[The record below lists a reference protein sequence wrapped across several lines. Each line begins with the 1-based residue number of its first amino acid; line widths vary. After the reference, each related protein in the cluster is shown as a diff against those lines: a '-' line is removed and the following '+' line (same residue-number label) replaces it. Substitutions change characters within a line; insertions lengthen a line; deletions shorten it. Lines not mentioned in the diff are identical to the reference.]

1 MTTTAEAHLGD
12 VLWGAAAAVG
22 APAGDQGQGA
32 AARLQLPQGRK
43 TCVVLADG
51 LGWHN
56 LAARADR
63 APFLTTRLAEQDQ
76 AGAPANRLRAALPTT
91 TATNLAYL
99 GTGQQGGATGM
110 LGYTVRRDRSSGG
123 LLNMISWRGGAD
135 PLRWQRRPTVFE
147 HLTGRGAGAVSIG
160 PWRFEGSGLTVAALR
175 GAEFIPA
182 ESLPARVE
190 AALNA
195 LRDPQVSV
203 VYLYWGE
210 VDAVG
215 HQLGWTSAAWAEEL
229 NHLDTQ
235 ISDLAR
241 RLPQAVNLLVTAD
254 HGMVDIAGTPMAGR
268 QGRIDAA
275 TDPDLC
281 RDVSLIGGEPRFCH
295 VYTGEPEQV
304 AERWRRRLGER
315 ALVLSRGEAV
325 GADWFG
331 PVAEEFTDVIG
342 DVVVAATSPVAIMNS
357 AMQPPEAMALRG
369 MHGSVTDQER
379 EVPLVVVQG

>member
-12 VLWGAAAAVG
+12 VLWGGAAAVG
-22 APAGDQGQGA
+22 ALAGEEAKA
-32 AARLQLPQGRK
+32 AAGRLRLPQGRK

-56 LAARADR
+56 LAARADH
-63 APFLTTRLAEQDQ
+63 APFLTARLAEQDQ
-76 AGAPANRLRAALPTT
+76 DRAPVNRLRAALPTT

-99 GTGQQGGATGM
+99 GTGQRGGATGM
-110 LGYTVRRDRSSGG
+110 LGYTVRRDRASRG

-135 PLRWQRRPTVFE
+135 PLRWQRRRTVFE
-147 HLTGRGAGAVSIG
+147 HIVAGGAGAVSIG

-182 ESLPARVE
+182 ESLPARVD
-190 AALNA
+190 AALHA

-210 VDAVG
+210 VDSVG
-215 HQLGWTSAAWAEEL
+215 HQLGWTSAAWADEL
-229 NHLDTQ
+229 RHLDTQ

-254 HGMVDIAGTPMAGR
+254 HGMVDIADTPMSGG

-275 TDPDLC
+275 TDPDLS
-281 RDVSLIGGEPRFCH
+281 RDVSLIGGEPRFSH
-295 VYTGEPEQV
+295 VYTSQPEQV
-304 AERWRRRLGER
+304 AERWRRRLADQ
-315 ALVLSRGEAV
+315 ALVLSRAEAI

-331 PVAEEFTDVIG
+331 PVAAEFTEVIG

-357 AMQPPEAMALRG
+357 AMQPPEAMALLG

-379 EVPLVVVQG
+379 EVPLVAVQG